1 MPDTIGI
8 SLFAHLRDTFAAKPP
23 TFRASQA
30 TLVDIGHTLEDLV
43 LGDHLPAVLFIGF
56 EDSRWHKEPER
67 YLNLAD
73 VAQQLCIF
81 AGEQPAI
88 SQERQIT
95 VTLHSDDPLR
105 EEWFLLV
112 LTEHFAALLCGLDLQ
127 EPTANEANR
136 IFDTIFS
143 CDPAVIAPCIDLLL
157 GVARRYRPDRADE
170 LDAAS
175 QRFATPQPRGDYA
188 TRLLTM
194 VMDHAQRRQDLL
206 QDAVDE
212 GARLRVAQSELEQ
225 VLIGLAVPVIPLVPG
240 VLVVPLVGNVD
251 SRRSQQVMESLLE
264 GISTQQADVAILD
277 VTGVPLI
284 DTNVANNLL
293 QTVQAANMLGAS
305 VIITGIGA
313 DIAQTL
319 VYLEVDFARL
329 RTAANLQTGI
339 EVALAL
345 RGLEIRPMKH

>member
-1 MPDTIGI
+1 MTNAADI
-8 SLFAHLRDTFAAKPP
+8 SLFAHLRDTFAAELP

-30 TLVDIGHTLEDLV
+30 TLVDIGHALEDLV
-43 LGDHLPAVLFIGF
+43 LQDHLSAVLFIGF
-56 EDSRWHKEPER
+56 EGSEWREEPDR
-67 YLNLAD
+67 YLNLAG

-81 AGEQPAI
+81 TNEQPAMPE
-88 SQERQIT
+88 ERQIV
-95 VTLHSDDPLR
+95 VTLRGDDPLVKER
-105 EEWFLLV
+105 FLL
-112 LTEHFAALLCGLDLQ
+112 LLSEHFAALLCGRDRQ
-127 EPTANEANR
+127 GPTTSEENR
-136 IFDTIFS
+136 TFDTIFT
-143 CDPAVIAPCIDLLL
+143 CDPAMIAPCVDLLV
-157 GVARRYRPDRADE
+157 GVVRRHRPERADE
-170 LDAAS
+170 VDAA
-175 QRFATPQPRGDYA
+175 RRRLAPPQPRGDYV
-188 TRLLTM
+188 TKLLTM
-194 VMDHAQRRQDLL
+194 VMNHAQRRQDLL
-206 QDAVDE
+206 QEVVDE
-212 GARLRVAQSELEQ
+212 GSRLRVAQSELEQ

-293 QTVQAANMLGAS
+293 QTVRAANMLGAS

-345 RGLEIRPMKH
+345 RGLEIRPMGH